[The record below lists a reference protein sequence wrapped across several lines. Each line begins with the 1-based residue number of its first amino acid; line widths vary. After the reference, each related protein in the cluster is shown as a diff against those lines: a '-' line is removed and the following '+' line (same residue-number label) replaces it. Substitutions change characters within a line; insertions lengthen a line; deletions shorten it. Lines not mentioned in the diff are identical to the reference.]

1 MFMAILDIQIVAS
14 SLNEIQAG
22 LAASPEQVSWIQTSY
37 LIAEIV
43 MIPLSGMLARIF
55 STRVVLTV
63 SALGFT
69 LASLGCALSTSL
81 EALIVLRA
89 VQGFMGGAMIPL
101 TQAVSFS
108 IFPRRKMGTIQAVIG
123 LVATMAPS
131 IGPTVGGYLT
141 EYFSWHWLFLA
152 NLLPGILVASL
163 VWRNLEIDSGDRG
176 LLKRLD
182 TLGLSLMAVFLG
194 SLEYVLEEGPGDD
207 WFASTPILLWA
218 IVCAL
223 SCVGFFWRVL
233 SADNPIVDLRVFKNR
248 NFALGALVGF
258 WLGVVLYGLV
268 YLVPL
273 FLGSVRGFS
282 SLQIGEVMFVAG
294 VAMFLM
300 APLSGKLSDL
310 IDLRLMMFIGLVL
323 TGVGTGMN
331 AHLTSGSGYNEFF
344 WPQVIRGVG
353 QILVLL
359 SVSRLAMGRL
369 APHELGNGSGLF
381 NVMRNLGGAVGLAL
395 IDTVRDWREDYHWNQ
410 LIGSIDQSRQV
421 VIDQLAS
428 YQVTFSGL
436 TDPWQAGVAMIAQRI
451 SLQAEVLAFD
461 NIFLW
466 LGAVYVVGSVVVIAF
481 RRPESEGSDEGVAVV
496 LLAVVLLASN
506 APGQSQAPQAGQCQ
520 QHGAKI
526 IGPGEVDAVTAQ
538 QRHGGGG
545 EAEEHAEP
553 AQRNQA
559 QREMPQA

>member
-1 MFMAILDIQIVAS
+1 MAEATAAPAGATSDMPSRRQQIGFIAAVFGMFMAILDIQIVAS

-481 RRPESEGSDEGVAVV
+481 RRPESEGSDEG
-496 LLAVVLLASN
+496 
-506 APGQSQAPQAGQCQ
+506 
-520 QHGAKI
+520 GA
-526 IGPGEVDAVTAQ
+526 
-538 QRHGGGG
+538 H
-545 EAEEHAEP
+545 
-553 AQRNQA
+553 
-559 QREMPQA
+559 

>member
-1 MFMAILDIQIVAS
+1 M
-14 SLNEIQAG
+14 
-22 LAASPEQVSWIQTSY
+22 
-37 LIAEIV
+37 
-43 MIPLSGMLARIF
+43 
-55 STRVVLTV
+55 
-63 SALGFT
+63 
-69 LASLGCALSTSL
+69 
-81 EALIVLRA
+81 
-89 VQGFMGGAMIPL
+89 
-101 TQAVSFS
+101 
-108 IFPRRKMGTIQAVIG
+108 
-123 LVATMAPS
+123 
-131 IGPTVGGYLT
+131 
-141 EYFSWHWLFLA
+141 
-152 NLLPGILVASL
+152 
-163 VWRNLEIDSGDRG
+163 
-176 LLKRLD
+176 
-182 TLGLSLMAVFLG
+182 
-194 SLEYVLEEGPGDD
+194 
-207 WFASTPILLWA
+207 
-218 IVCAL
+218 
-223 SCVGFFWRVL
+223 GFFWRVL

-331 AHLTSGSGYNEFF
+331 ADLTSGSGYNEFF

-461 NIFLW
+461 NIFRGGW
-466 LGAVYVVGSVVVIAF
+466 ARSYVVGSVVAIAF
-481 RRPESEGSDEGVAVV
+481 RRPESEGSDEG
-496 LLAVVLLASN
+496 
-506 APGQSQAPQAGQCQ
+506 
-520 QHGAKI
+520 GA
-526 IGPGEVDAVTAQ
+526 
-538 QRHGGGG
+538 H
-545 EAEEHAEP
+545 
-553 AQRNQA
+553 
-559 QREMPQA
+559 

>member
-1 MFMAILDIQIVAS
+1 MAEAGTVSGATHNDMPTRTQQIGFIAAVFGMFMAILDIQIVAS

-22 LAASPEQVSWIQTSY
+22 LSASPEQVSWIQTSY

-69 LASLGCALSTSL
+69 VASLGCALSTSL

-108 IFPRRKMGTIQAVIG
+108 IFPRRKMGSIQAVIG

-152 NLLPGILVASL
+152 NLIPGIIVATL
-163 VWRNLEIDSGDRG
+163 VWRNLDIDQGDRA

-182 TLGLSLMAVFLG
+182 TLGLSLMAIFLG

-207 WFASTPILLWA
+207 WFSDTGILLWT

-223 SCVGFFWRVL
+223 SCIGFFWRVL
-233 SADNPIVDLRVFKNR
+233 TTDNPIVDLRVFKNR

-273 FLGSVRGFS
+273 FLGTIRGFS

-323 TGVGTGMN
+323 TGLGTGMN
-331 AHLTSGSGYNEFF
+331 AHLTSGSGYDEFF
-344 WPQVIRGVG
+344 WPQVVRGVG

-359 SVSRLAMGRL
+359 SVSRLAMGLL
-369 APHELGNGSGLF
+369 APKEIGNASGLF

-395 IDTVRDWREDYHWNQ
+395 IDTVRDMREDYHWNQ
-410 LIGSIDQSRQV
+410 MISSIDLGQQAV
-421 VIDQLAS
+421 VDQLYS
-428 YQVTFSGL
+428 YQLSFQSL
-436 TDPWQAGVAMIAQRI
+436 DDAWRAGVGMIAQRI
-451 SLQAEVLAFD
+451 STQAEVLAFD

-466 LGAVYVVGSVVVIAF
+466 LGAVYVIGSVVAFAF
-481 RRPESEGSDEGVAVV
+481 RKPESAKDAEDG
-496 LLAVVLLASN
+496 
-506 APGQSQAPQAGQCQ
+506 
-520 QHGAKI
+520 GA
-526 IGPGEVDAVTAQ
+526 
-538 QRHGGGG
+538 H
-545 EAEEHAEP
+545 
-553 AQRNQA
+553 
-559 QREMPQA
+559 